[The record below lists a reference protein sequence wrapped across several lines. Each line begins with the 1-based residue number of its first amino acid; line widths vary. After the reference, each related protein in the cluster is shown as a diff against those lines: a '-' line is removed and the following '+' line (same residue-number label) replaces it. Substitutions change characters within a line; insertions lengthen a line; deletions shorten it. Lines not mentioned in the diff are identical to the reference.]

1 MMQLLYKP
9 LLINYQIFVAVSKVE
24 SNVGDSVNISWTAPF
39 FPRAGAYTVYHTG
52 NVNRSIIVV
61 TSSGAT
67 FDQTKYEYQ
76 SRPFDSTNINFTIK
90 DVSRTDAGY
99 YNGGLSPEAAWSG
112 GGVVL
117 IVHGEFY
124 IIIYTVN
131 VLRTDFMDL
140 LFLNFRS
147 YLISLSR
154 CMFTIP
160 IKLYSIYKRNSDT
173 IPYN

>member
-1 MMQLLYKP
+1 MYVSLVHLWVADMMQLLYKP

-61 TSSGAT
+61 TSSGVT

-90 DVSRTDAGY
+90 DYHVPTLVIITVVSVQKLR
-99 YNGGLSPEAAWSG
+99 GLVE
-112 GGVVL
+112 V
-117 IVHGEFY
+117 
-124 IIIYTVN
+124 
-131 VLRTDFMDL
+131 
-140 LFLNFRS
+140 LFLS
-147 YLISLSR
+147 
-154 CMFTIP
+154 FTVSFI
-160 IKLYSIYKRNSDT
+160 
-173 IPYN
+173 